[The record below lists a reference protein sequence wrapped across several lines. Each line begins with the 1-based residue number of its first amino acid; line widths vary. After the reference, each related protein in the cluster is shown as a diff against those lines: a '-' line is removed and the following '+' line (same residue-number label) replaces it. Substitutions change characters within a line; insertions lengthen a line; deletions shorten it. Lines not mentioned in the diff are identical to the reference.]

1 MVGSSA
7 AATRSCS
14 LELGLTRR
22 PCRGL
27 LEAALEHVAA
37 FHEIRRRR
45 DSPSRPRS
53 RAPARPD
60 GHGGDNQLVR
70 PGLPAAEEN
79 AGRAPC
85 EATTGLPGP
94 RIDVTK
100 WPAQRRSHSGTL
112 AGISAPRGV
121 PRSPAGNQH
130 ATTAPAQH
138 SQAAYPVPPPAKINI
153 PTAIKSCPTRVTGAG
168 VPRAGRDAGRLS
180 QDVVVAV
187 GDLAR
192 LGD

>member
-1 MVGSSA
+1 MAGPSA

-14 LELGLTRR
+14 PELGLTRR

-45 DSPSRPRS
+45 DWRSRPRS
-53 RAPARPD
+53 RAPARP
-60 GHGGDNQLVR
+60 GRPRRRQPGGTPWR
-70 PGLPAAEEN
+70 TSCRREN
-79 AGRAPC
+79 AGRAPW
-85 EATTGLPGP
+85 EAATGLPGP
-94 RIDVTK
+94 RIDVTN

-112 AGISAPRGV
+112 VGISAPRGV

-138 SQAAYPVPPPAKINI
+138 SQAAYPH
-153 PTAIKSCPTRVTGAG
+153 RRR
-168 VPRAGRDAGRLS
+168 PRSTNRQLS
-180 QDVVVAV
+180 TH
-187 GDLAR
+187 AR
-192 LGD
+192 HG